1 MKKKYIF
8 PTVIVRYISTEYPLA
23 AGSALPV
30 DNNPRYG
37 IQGDAKRDSKIIDDS
52 EVLDELGEQEASFY

>member
-23 AGSALPV
+23 AGSVPV
-30 DNNPRYG
+30 DNNPRNG